1 MENHCCSGLSP
12 WKSFFFAR
20 LETQYLKR
28 LYENY
33 ASSQF
38 SLSRLHLV
46 LVEVNTFKL
55 LNPNGCMKVPWKGH
69 SWCIPNTRGP
79 TKLNAGRR
87 IFALYSEISI
97 ICLVLAQRSDLNSVN
112 PVLGAQC
119 GAESGKWASTW
130 RAGIF
135 PKAVTWLAIGHFWS
149 QIPHRC
155 PAWCSHPA
163 FNTSSEPGWVLRM
176 DQAQSNW
183 NTNKIKTFTY
193 V

>member
-1 MENHCCSGLSP
+1 MICSLTWWRIIAARVCLHGKAS
-12 WKSFFFAR
+12 FFAR

-69 SWCIPNTRGP
+69 SCYIPNTRGP

-87 IFALYSEISI
+87 IFALYSKISI
-97 ICLVLAQRSDLNSVN
+97 ICLVLTKKKWLEFSQPGARC
-112 PVLGAQC
+112 PVRC
-119 GAESGKWASTW
+119 GKWQM
-130 RAGIF
+130 RKHLAGGNIF
-135 PKAVTWLAIGHFWS
+135 KAVT
-149 QIPHRC
+149 
-155 PAWCSHPA
+155 
-163 FNTSSEPGWVLRM
+163 
-176 DQAQSNW
+176 
-183 NTNKIKTFTY
+183 
-193 V
+193 